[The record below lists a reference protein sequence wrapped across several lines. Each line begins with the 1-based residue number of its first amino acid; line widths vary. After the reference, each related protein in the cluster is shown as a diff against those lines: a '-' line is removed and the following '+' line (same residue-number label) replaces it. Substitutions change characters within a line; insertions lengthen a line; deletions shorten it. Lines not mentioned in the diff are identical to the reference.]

1 MMDRLKKGKT
11 DRALWLEHHQL
22 KNTTMNSHDMSEHRG
37 FCAAMKLQLLRVFSS
52 IYLPA
57 TERRNMQTLLTPC
70 LSLFHPRNPRDI
82 SPIDDYKH
90 LCS

>member
-22 KNTTMNSHDMSEHRG
+22 KNTMMNSHDMSEHRG

-57 TERRNMQTLLTPC
+57 TPQLCP
-70 LSLFHPRNPRDI
+70 
-82 SPIDDYKH
+82 SPQPMRH
-90 LCS
+90 ASH

>member
-1 MMDRLKKGKT
+1 MMDRLKGKI

-22 KNTTMNSHDMSEHRG
+22 KNTMMNSHDMSEHRG

-57 TERRNMQTLLTPC
+57 TERRNQC
-70 LSLFHPRNPRDI
+70 F
-82 SPIDDYKH
+82 
-90 LCS
+90 